1 MTSQAEVKRVRLR
14 QVAYFT
20 TKKQGRVQ
28 EIKIICCILKSIYE
42 NGFCGRYD
50 DWDDEDY
57 GNGNGDNDISF
68 DSGDDEA
75 IIYHLKLVERKNN
88 GIKKRKIKR
97 REIETE
103 FPKRPRKLYAAA
115 TQTKSNNGYEDNDD
129 DDNSNSNVSLS
140 SRERKTNYEFQAAK
154 KMDDNVSATYCI
166 QKGT

>member
-50 DWDDEDY
+50 DWNDEDY
-57 GNGNGDNDISF
+57 GNCNGDNDISF

-97 REIETE
+97 IEIETE
-103 FPKRPRKLYAAA
+103 LPKRRRKLYGAATRAAA

-129 DDNSNSNVSLS
+129 DDNSNSNGSIIVS
-140 SRERKTNYEFQAAK
+140 
-154 KMDDNVSATYCI
+154 
-166 QKGT
+166 